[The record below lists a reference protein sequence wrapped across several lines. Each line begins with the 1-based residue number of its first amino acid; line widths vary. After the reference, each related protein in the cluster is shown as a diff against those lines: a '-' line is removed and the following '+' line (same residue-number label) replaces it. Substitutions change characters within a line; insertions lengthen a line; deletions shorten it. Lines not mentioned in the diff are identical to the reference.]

1 MVDEDFWEITAELRG
16 GDDAEAREHARA
28 IVAAARGRRTFADEL
43 RALAPGDVVTVIA
56 LDGAPITVRILGVGH
71 DTVRVGEVVDTVGT
85 ARRRVVRLHEVRL
98 DAVVRLVREPG
109 R

>member
-56 LDGAPITVRILGVGH
+56 LDGTPITGRILGVGL